1 MCLAVPAKI
10 VDLEGTNATVDLHGN
25 RIQISTMLTPDVH
38 QGDWVLVHAGF
49 AIQHLDEAAARE
61 TFNILAD
68 VGVIP
73 AVADSPSGA
82 ATPPKP
88 AGRGA
93 KKVAKASSAG
103 GGGRHA

>member
-25 RIQISTMLTPDVH
+25 RLQISTMLTPDVH
-38 QGDWVLVHAGF
+38 KDDWVLVHAGF
-49 AIQHLDEAAARE
+49 AIQHLDEAAAKE

-73 AVADSPSGA
+73 AAADSPSQA
-82 ATPPKP
+82 AVPPKP

-93 KKVAKASSAG
+93 KKAAKAGAAG
-103 GGGRHA
+103 SGGRHA